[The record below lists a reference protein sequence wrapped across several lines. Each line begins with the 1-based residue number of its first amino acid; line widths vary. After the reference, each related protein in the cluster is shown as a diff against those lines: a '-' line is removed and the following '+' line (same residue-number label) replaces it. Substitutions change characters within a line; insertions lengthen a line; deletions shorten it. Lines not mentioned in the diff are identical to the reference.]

1 MKRIYRYVML
11 CLSLI
16 ACCLGLAAAAQEESQ
31 KRHVGRV
38 QDWTYH
44 HVTMSGGLPAADLE
58 RAKTEPR
65 MLFRLVERNRFS
77 ASVDNRRFGRG
88 GRDPRRPVP
97 PQSHGLKARLEHS
110 IGIRHRRAQYVPG
123 EV

>member
-44 HVTMSGGLPAADLE
+44 HVTMSGGLPAPIWRGPKQS
-58 RAKTEPR
+58 RAC
-65 MLFRLVERNRFS
+65 FS
-77 ASVDNRRFGRG
+77 GW
-88 GRDPRRPVP
+88 
-97 PQSHGLKARLEHS
+97 
-110 IGIRHRRAQYVPG
+110 
-123 EV
+123 